1 LFLLI
6 VIVHMEWPPRRI
18 MKSLKVIETQRNP
31 KTYISVKEFFLK
43 ICVALE
49 DCLLKVIVHMEWP
62 LRRIAKSLKV
72 FKTQRYSNILG

>member
-1 LFLLI
+1 
-6 VIVHMEWPPRRI
+6 MEWPPRRI
-18 MKSLKVIETQRNP
+18 TKSLKVIETQRNP

-43 ICVALE
+43 ICVAFE
-49 DCLLKVIVHMEWP
+49 DCLLKVIVHMEQP